1 MSAIQLENRKY
12 SKKEYDE
19 LTKSLDYK
27 IEYHAGHIRAMAGGR
42 PEHNKLAGNIYGML
56 YNALFEK
63 DCIVYNSDQAIHV
76 AQHDKYLYPD
86 ASVVCGKEDFERDLY
101 LNNPTLIIEVLS
113 PSTGNYDKGEKWLF
127 YQSIPSLKE
136 YLILYPNKPVV
147 MNYSK
152 NSNGDWI
159 VTGTM
164 GLKSMVRINHW
175 GLDLAM
181 GMLYRN
187 MGGLEEVV

>member
-12 SKKEYDE
+12 SKTEYDE
-19 LTKSLDYK
+19 LTKALDYK
-27 IEYHAGHIRAMAGGR
+27 IEYHAGYIRAMAGGR

-63 DCIVYNSDQAIHV
+63 NCVVYNSDQAIHI
-76 AQHDKYLYPD
+76 QEFDKYLYPD
-86 ASVVCGKEDFERDLY
+86 ASVVCGEEDFERDLY
-101 LNNPTLIIEVLS
+101 LNNPTLLIEVLS
-113 PSTGNYDKGEKWLF
+113 PSTGSYDKGEKWLF

-152 NSNGDWI
+152 NKKGDWI

-164 GLKSMVRINHW
+164 GLKSVVHINHW
-175 GLDLAM
+175 NIDLSM
-181 GMLYRN
+181 KTLYRN
-187 MGGLEEVV
+187 INNLEAII